1 MMNTQR
7 PGGDPPVMPGRH
19 ATGSDAPELRE
30 LRVGFIPLTD
40 CASLIVAANM
50 GFDRRYG
57 IRILPSREPSWAAI
71 RDKLLGGALDAAH
84 LLYGIA
90 YGVQMG
96 IAGPRRDMAVL
107 MTLNQNGQAITLSNA
122 LSDNGVFGADALRR
136 YVADHDR
143 KLTFAH
149 TFPTGTHA
157 MWLYYWLAAYGIDP
171 LSDVRTLTIPP
182 PQMVTRLTMGDM
194 DGYSAGEPWN
204 ARAVADGIG
213 FTVAT
218 SQDIWPDHPEKVLA
232 TSREFVQCYPNTS
245 RALIMAVL
253 DASRYIETEAASDD
267 IAALIARPEYID
279 TDVAVIADRLRGDYD
294 NGRGRRWHD
303 RYGMRF
309 HGGGEVN
316 YPYLSDAMWFMTQ
329 QRRWGL
335 LKSDP
340 NYYRVAAEVNQT
352 QLYTE
357 AAAALGIAV
366 PDSPLRSSRLLDGR
380 IWNGSDAAAYA
391 NGFEIAHG
399 ESVIAP
405 S

>member
-1 MMNTQR
+1 MNKQKTGTSAPTGYNWR
-7 PGGDPPVMPGRH
+7 
-19 ATGSDAPELRE
+19 AAGSDGPEIRE

-40 CASLIVAANM
+40 CASLIVAATM

-57 IRILPSREPSWAAI
+57 IKILPSREPSWAAI

-90 YGVQMG
+90 YGVQTG

-122 LSDNGVFGADALRR
+122 LRDNGVHSGEALRR
-136 YVADHDR
+136 YIAGHGGN
-143 KLTFAH
+143 LAFAH

-157 MWLYYWLAAYGIDP
+157 MWLYYWLAAHGIDP
-171 LSDVRTLTIPP
+171 LSDVRTLTVPP
-182 PQMVTRLTMGDM
+182 PQMVARLARGDM

-204 ARAVADGIG
+204 ARAVADGTG

-232 TSREFVQCYPNTS
+232 TTREFVECYPNTS

-253 DASRYIETEAASDD
+253 DASRYIETEANGDD
-267 IAALIARPEYID
+267 VAALIAQPEYID
-279 TDVAVIADRLRGDYD
+279 TDVGVIAARLRGDYD

-303 RYGMRF
+303 RHGMKF
-309 HGGGEVN
+309 FGGGEVN
-316 YPYLSDAMWFMTQ
+316 YPYLSDAMWFMSQ
-329 QRRWGL
+329 HRRWGL
-335 LKSDP
+335 LQSDP
-340 NYYRVAAEVNQT
+340 NYYAIASKVNQIA
-352 QLYTE
+352 LYRE
-357 AAAALGIAV
+357 AATALNIPV
-366 PDSPLRSSRLLDGR
+366 PDSPMRSSRLLDGR
-380 IWNGSDAAAYA
+380 IWNGCDTATYA

-399 ESVIAP
+399 EPLAAP
-405 S
+405 T